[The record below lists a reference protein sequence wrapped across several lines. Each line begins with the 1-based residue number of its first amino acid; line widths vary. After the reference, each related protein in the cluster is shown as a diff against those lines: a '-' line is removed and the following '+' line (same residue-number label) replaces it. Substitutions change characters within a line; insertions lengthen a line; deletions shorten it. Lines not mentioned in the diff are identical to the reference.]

1 MTIRM
6 DNLEGLTLAEMKEM
20 VANNRHL
27 GCEAIPM
34 NAAYPL
40 IERALKRQQ
49 YRKLSK
55 GRRGVVLRFLAKV
68 IGRSRARMT
77 RLVRQWMSTELM
89 TIYRHATKD
98 GHRGSLLRFEEG
110 ASLTEPRS

>member
-6 DNLEGLTLAEMKEM
+6 DNLEGLTLAEMEEM

-27 GCEAIPM
+27 GCEVMPV

-40 IERALKRQQ
+40 IERVLKRQQ

-55 GRRGVVLRFLAKV
+55 GQSGVVLRFLA
-68 IGRSRARMT
+68 RSPAA
-77 RLVRQWMSTELM
+77 VE
-89 TIYRHATKD
+89 
-98 GHRGSLLRFEEG
+98 HR
-110 ASLTEPRS
+110 